1 MLEILIVIAL
11 CTKMGK
17 MLRAKGRKPLMMQ
30 ITLVVM
36 WIAGEFIAGFIA
48 GVLHVLRNGQNAE
61 MGFGVYVC
69 AIVGAAI
76 GAGIAFLIAHLLPDQ
91 SQPSLATG
99 QDPFDH
105 RTRDPNNP
113 YAP

>member
-17 MLRAKGRKPLMMQ
+17 LLRAKGRKPLTMQ
-30 ITLVVM
+30 IALVVM
-36 WIAGEFIAGFIA
+36 WIAGEFIAGFVA
-48 GVLHVLRNGQNAE
+48 GIVHVLRNGQNVE
-61 MGFGVYVC
+61 MGFGVYLV

-91 SQPSLATG
+91 SQESFATG
-99 QDPFDH
+99 QDPFDQ
-105 RTRDPNNP
+105 RTRNPNNP